1 MKEIVDEIQSAIFAL
16 SKIEQ
21 LNTDLPNQQS
31 EIDSKLTD
39 ILHLIENNKLNTKQ
53 CYRAVRLIHELR
65 TERRNIL
72 NSYEIVKQYK
82 TNEAKLQNEG
92 NRQLLLADIKKN
104 EKRLNNSK
112 YTIRVYSKQELLD
125 LIG

>member
-72 NSYEIVKQYK
+72 NAYEIVKQYK

-112 YTIRVYSKQELLD
+112 YTNRVYTKQELLD

>member
-112 YTIRVYSKQELLD
+112 YTNRVYSKQELLD

>member
-1 MKEIVDEIQSAIFAL
+1 MKEIVDDIQSAISAL

-21 LNTDLPNQQS
+21 LNNDLPNQQS
-31 EIDSKLTD
+31 EIDSRLTD

-72 NSYEIVKQYK
+72 NAYEIVKEFK
-82 TNEAKLQNEG
+82 GKELRLQNEG
-92 NRQLLLADIKKN
+92 NRQLLLADIKKS

-112 YTIRVYSKQELLD
+112 YTNRIYTKEELLN

>member
-21 LNTDLPNQQS
+21 LNIDLPNMQS

-112 YTIRVYSKQELLD
+112 YTNRVYSKQELLD

>member
-53 CYRAVRLIHELR
+53 CYRVVRLIHELR

-112 YTIRVYSKQELLD
+112 YTNRVYSKQELLD

>member
-1 MKEIVDEIQSAIFAL
+1 MKEVVDAIQSAIFAL
-16 SKIEQ
+16 SKLEQ
-21 LNTDLPNQQS
+21 LNEELPEKQS

-39 ILHLIENNKLNTKQ
+39 VLHLIENEKLNTKQ
-53 CYRAVRLIHELR
+53 CYRAIKLIRDLR
-65 TERRNIL
+65 KERREIL

-82 TNEAKLQNEG
+82 INEAKLQNEG
-92 NRQLLLADIKKN
+92 NRQLLLSDIKRN

-112 YTIRVYSKQELLD
+112 YTNRVYKKDELLD

>member
-72 NSYEIVKQYK
+72 NSYEIDKQYK

-112 YTIRVYSKQELLD
+112 YTNRVYSKQELLD